1 MSLTPKVKRNITRI
15 IPFGIIWT
23 IFFSAQII
31 NDLTLNRNQ
40 IISDGGDVAL
50 TPGVAVF
57 ALIAS
62 FFSGLIIGIFE
73 VLIFEQRF
81 RKFSFFTSIFIKLSI
96 YLIVFVLLILVLYPM
111 ALAIESNE
119 ALYSDGTG
127 DRVMLFL
134 SSLSFLNTMVQ
145 LGFALFLS
153 VIYSAVSENIGYNQ
167 LRDLIIGA
175 YHKPVNEER
184 IFMFLDMKDS
194 TNIAE
199 KLGHKRYF
207 ELLSDYYD
215 AMSDPIIQHKG
226 EVYQYIGDEVVVTWK
241 SKDGLEDSNCL
252 QTFFSIGY
260 EIEKRSEQF
269 LKSYGITPSF
279 KGGFHIGEATTGEMG
294 ALKREI
300 VFSGDVL
307 NTAARLQ
314 GKSKAYKKDCLISGE
329 LKKSL
334 PKDNGFNFNLEGT
347 ELLRGKEKDTE
358 IYSVAIA

>member
-1 MSLTPKVKRNITRI
+1 MTPKFKRNITRV

-40 IISDGGDVAL
+40 IISGGGDVAL
-50 TPGVAVF
+50 TPGVAIF

-62 FFSGLIIGIFE
+62 FFSGLIIGVFEVMIFE
-73 VLIFEQRF
+73 RRF
-81 RKFSFFTSIFIKLSI
+81 RKFSFFTSIFIKLAI
-96 YLIVFVLLILVLYPM
+96 YLIVFVLLILALYPM

-119 ALYSDGTG
+119 ALYSEGTG
-127 DRVMLFL
+127 DRVMQFL

-167 LRDLIIGA
+167 LRDLIFGV
-175 YHKPVNEER
+175 YHKPVNEKR

-199 KLGHKRYF
+199 KLGNDRYF
-207 ELLSDYYD
+207 GLLSDYYD
-215 AMSDPIIQHKG
+215 AMSDSIIRHKG

-241 SKDGLEDSNCL
+241 AEEGLENANCL
-252 QTFFSIGY
+252 HTFFSIG
-260 EIEKRSEQF
+260 EALEKKRDRF
-269 LKSYGITPSF
+269 TKAYDRLPAFKAGI
-279 KGGFHIGEATTGEMG
+279 HIGEATTGEMG

-314 GKSKAYKKDCLISGE
+314 GMCKVYGKDCLISKD
-329 LKKSL
+329 LKDAL
-334 PKDNGFNFNLEGT
+334 PEIEGFEILLEGT
-347 ELLRGKEKDTE
+347 EALRGKESVTE
-358 IYSVAIA
+358 IYSVQNNS